1 MQMRG
6 DDANPRQHACIT
18 VSLSRLTLLGRKS
31 GGCEDPSFWSV
42 KYRRGYLLPLKI
54 DAIWRHQNP
63 MMRLAHLVESLQSLL
78 E

>member
-42 KYRRGYLLPLKI
+42 KYRSGYLLPLKDAGPQIEI
-54 DAIWRHQNP
+54 DVDGILSVSK
-63 MMRLAHLVESLQSLL
+63 MEI
-78 E
+78 